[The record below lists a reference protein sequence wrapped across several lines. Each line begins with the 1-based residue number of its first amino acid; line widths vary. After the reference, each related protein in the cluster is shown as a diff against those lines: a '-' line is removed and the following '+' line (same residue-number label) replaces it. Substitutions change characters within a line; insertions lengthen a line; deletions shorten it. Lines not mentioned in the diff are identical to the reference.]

1 MAKKT
6 IFTLECPQCGH
17 SARAELDN
25 FHRFLIYKCP
35 QCHSNVVYYDKKVEI
50 ISSKMIRQLKKKGK
64 LRLCGDALY
73 PVVKPSLPISP
84 KPITDETIA
93 NLRIL
98 LETTSSVESFLSK
111 I

>member
-64 LRLCGDALY
+64 LRFCGDALY
-73 PVVKPSLPISP
+73 PVVKPSLPGSS
-84 KPITDETIA
+84 KSITDEVITD
-93 NLRIL
+93 LRIL
-98 LETTSSVESFLSK
+98 LETTPDVKSFLSK